1 MTESNAMWC
10 SMSSYDSKAECQ
22 SGSPGSSAHP
32 HDMDPQGIEIDVEF
46 GSAYWNQALKQ
57 LQWTCLNCDRSPLD
71 YDSGVQMLRRA
82 AKLDQRIKEATV
94 AVQDFGPLD
103 MKLYKAWTGQTVGKK
118 GAMPPPPPSQHDVHT
133 WPMDDVLIYDHP
145 KWQLFVGSL
154 GCPIRID
161 KMQVKP
167 DIVIAM
173 NGDDRS
179 RQCEPWDWYEHLA
192 KCGTYGIAHLRY
204 GGWDQTHANAFDAE
218 QRSNEFKS
226 VWRRLISDFRQ
237 ILSCWHHEDDEICQS
252 QRQSAK
258 GKMMG
263 KNGSKGKDNTKGKG
277 KAMSK
282 GHHQCSILPSKVS
295 VKGSFDKSP
304 FNVFN
309 DIKGS
314 IKGSDAGRLSALPG
328 DRRQS
333 ASGLKVAEES
343 FPGELGNALAMLE
356 SMKCGRK
363 VWRQGNRRPVR
374 ALIHCYGG
382 INRTCAAYCALV
394 MAFASFSM
402 EKAIALWI
410 KQRAYYA
417 PFQNR
422 EYMIEALLELQEEL
436 HTYRQ

>member
-1 MTESNAMWC
+1 
-10 SMSSYDSKAECQ
+10 
-22 SGSPGSSAHP
+22 
-32 HDMDPQGIEIDVEF
+32 
-46 GSAYWNQALKQ
+46 
-57 LQWTCLNCDRSPLD
+57 
-71 YDSGVQMLRRA
+71 
-82 AKLDQRIKEATV
+82 
-94 AVQDFGPLD
+94 
-103 MKLYKAWTGQTVGKK
+103 
-118 GAMPPPPPSQHDVHT
+118 
-133 WPMDDVLIYDHP
+133 
-145 KWQLFVGSL
+145 
-154 GCPIRID
+154 
-161 KMQVKP
+161 
-167 DIVIAM
+167 
-173 NGDDRS
+173 
-179 RQCEPWDWYEHLA
+179 
-192 KCGTYGIAHLRY
+192 
-204 GGWDQTHANAFDAE
+204 
-218 QRSNEFKS
+218 
-226 VWRRLISDFRQ
+226 
-237 ILSCWHHEDDEICQS
+237 
-252 QRQSAK
+252 
-258 GKMMG
+258 MG

-363 VWRQGNRRPVR
+363 VWRQGSRRPVR
-374 ALIHCYGG
+374 VLIHCYGG

>member
-1 MTESNAMWC
+1 MPMPLMLSKEV
-10 SMSSYDSKAECQ
+10 MS
-22 SGSPGSSAHP
+22 
-32 HDMDPQGIEIDVEF
+32 
-46 GSAYWNQALKQ
+46 
-57 LQWTCLNCDRSPLD
+57 
-71 YDSGVQMLRRA
+71 
-82 AKLDQRIKEATV
+82 
-94 AVQDFGPLD
+94 
-103 MKLYKAWTGQTVGKK
+103 
-118 GAMPPPPPSQHDVHT
+118 
-133 WPMDDVLIYDHP
+133 
-145 KWQLFVGSL
+145 
-154 GCPIRID
+154 
-161 KMQVKP
+161 
-167 DIVIAM
+167 
-173 NGDDRS
+173 
-179 RQCEPWDWYEHLA
+179 
-192 KCGTYGIAHLRY
+192 
-204 GGWDQTHANAFDAE
+204 
-218 QRSNEFKS
+218 FKS

-374 ALIHCYGG
+374 VLIHCYGG